1 MSCRILS
8 RPNRSRRFSILAA
21 FLATAVLPACKST
34 PSDEAFQQTIEN
46 LEGTNEEL
54 SLHVDRLTTDR
65 AALKQEVG
73 RLNIEVERF
82 EKTKTTVEDV
92 KGEISAEVRKVLA
105 EFQGDADVEVERS
118 PDGYRLVLREA
129 VLFAKG
135 SAELSPEGHKAL
147 AKVAAALKGGTGRVS
162 IEGHTD
168 NVKVTKP
175 ETLERYPLG
184 NIELSAHRALA
195 VWAYLTTD
203 GGVDAGRL
211 AVVGFGPHQ
220 PRVPNDS
227 ERNQWRNRR
236 VEIRVTES

>member
-1 MSCRILS
+1 M
-8 RPNRSRRFSILAA
+8 
-21 FLATAVLPACKST
+21 
-34 PSDEAFQQTIEN
+34 
-46 LEGTNEEL
+46 

-73 RLNIEVERF
+73 RLKVEVEKH
-82 EKTKTTVEDV
+82 EKTKATVEEV
-92 KGEISAEVRKVLA
+92 KGEISAHVRKVLA
-105 EFQGDADVEVERS
+105 EFQGDADVEVERA

-135 SAELSPEGHKAL
+135 SAVLSAEGNNAL
-147 AKVAAALKGGTGRVS
+147 SKVAAALKGGTGRVS

-175 ETLERYPLG
+175 ETLKQYPLG
-184 NIELSAHRALA
+184 NIELSAHRALS
-195 VWAYLTTD
+195 VWEYLTTH

-211 AVVGFGPHQ
+211 AVIGFGPHQ

-236 VEIRVTES
+236 VEIRVTEN